1 MVFSSL
7 TFLLLFLPLLY
18 LLYFARS
25 SVRWRNGVLLVLSLL
40 FYGWGEPVWILAMIL
55 STAVNF
61 CCARA
66 ITRTE
71 KEHAKRW
78 ILALGVIP
86 SEWIRRVCLSVSR
99 SIPFRS

>member
-25 SVRWRNGVLLVLSLL
+25 SVRWRNGVLLAMSLL

-61 CCARA
+61 LCARA
-66 ITRTE
+66 ITRSE
-71 KEHAKRW
+71 NGSARKW
-78 ILALGVIP
+78 FLALGVAA
-86 SEWIRRVCLSVSR
+86 SLLFLV
-99 SIPFRS
+99 

>member
-25 SVRWRNGVLLVLSLL
+25 SVRWRNGVLLALSLL
-40 FYGWGEPVWILAMIL
+40 FYGWGEPVWILAMI
-55 STAVNF
+55 
-61 CCARA
+61 
-66 ITRTE
+66 
-71 KEHAKRW
+71 
-78 ILALGVIP
+78 P

-99 SIPFRS
+99 SILFRS